1 MKVSGGLKENG
12 IVVGNVYDKYSA
24 RNPIVRWLM
33 RGFDKALEELVMKA
47 APTMV
52 HEIGCGE
59 GFWTLTWIRRRLDA
73 RGSDFSTQVIELA
86 RANAREQGV
95 SPDLFKVRNIYDLEP
110 GPDSAD
116 LIVCCELLEHLEH
129 PEEGLRALQRV
140 ATNYVIISVPL
151 EPIWCILNMAR
162 GKYLAYFGNTPGH
175 IQHWSRRSLVRLVDI
190 YFDVV
195 EVRNPLPWTM
205 LLCRVRH

>member
-1 MKVSGGLKENG
+1 MPL
-12 IVVGNVYDKYSA
+12 D
-24 RNPIVRWLM
+24 
-33 RGFDKALEELVMKA
+33 
-47 APTMV
+47 
-52 HEIGCGE
+52 EI
-59 GFWTLTWIRRRLDA
+59 
-73 RGSDFSTQVIELA
+73 TQRVIIELA

-116 LIVCCELLEHLEH
+116 LIVCCEVFEHLEH

-140 ATNYVIISVPL
+140 ATNYVIISVPR
-151 EPIWCILNMAR
+151 EPIWCILNMVR
-162 GKYLAYFGNTPGH
+162 GKYLAHFGNTPGH
-175 IQHWSRRSLVRLVDI
+175 VQHWSRRSLVRLVDI

-195 EVRNPLPWTM
+195 DVRNPLPWTM